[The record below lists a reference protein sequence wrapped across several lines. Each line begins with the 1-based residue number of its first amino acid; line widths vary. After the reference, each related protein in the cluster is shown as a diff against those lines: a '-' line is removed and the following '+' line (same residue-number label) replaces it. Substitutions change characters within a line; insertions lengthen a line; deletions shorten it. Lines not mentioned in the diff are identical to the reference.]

1 MRNDRVLMIGTRQSL
16 CPAAF
21 DVQGE
26 TGSMQIRLATRGSV
40 LALTQANMVKA
51 ALEAEGATVE
61 IVEVTTKGDMDREHP
76 LVQIGGKGLFVRGIE
91 EAILRGEADI
101 AVHSS
106 KDLPY
111 ELTDELVIGGVPEA
125 AAATDLLILRREAAG
140 TAARNANAS
149 LVIGTGSPRRI
160 MECRRYYP
168 NAQFKDIRGNIT
180 TRLRKLAAG
189 EYDAIVMAKAGVDR
203 IHADLSAFV
212 VREFS
217 AEEFVPACCQGIL
230 AVECRESDIAIRE
243 MLERISDPVSRQ
255 RFDAE
260 RDLFCRMQADCTM
273 AVGVHAQIAGDRI
286 RMRAMLDG
294 RIAEA
299 EGLYADYTHLNEW
312 IIRELGHS

>member
-1 MRNDRVLMIGTRQSL
+1 MR
-16 CPAAF
+16 
-21 DVQGE
+21 
-26 TGSMQIRLATRGSV
+26 
-40 LALTQANMVKA
+40 A
-51 ALEAEGATVE
+51 ALESIGAEIEMITM
-61 IVEVTTKGDMDREHP
+61 TTRGDADREHP

-111 ELTDELVIGGVPEA
+111 ALAEGLVIGGVPAA
-125 AAATDLLILRREAAG
+125 AAATDLLILRREAAE
-140 TAARNANAS
+140 TAARDADAA

-168 NAQFKDIRGNIT
+168 NARFQDIRGNIT

-203 IHADLSAFV
+203 IDADLSAFA

-217 AEEFVPACCQGIL
+217 AEEFMPACCQGIL
-230 AVECRESDIAIRE
+230 AVECRESDLAIRGL
-243 MLERISDPVSRQ
+243 LERISDPVSRQ

-273 AVGVHAQIAGDRI
+273 AVGVHAQIEGNRI

-294 RIAEA
+294 RIAAA
-299 EGLYADYTHLNEW
+299 EGLYADYTHLNEQ
-312 IIRELGHS
+312 IIREFVHS